1 MKEKKIQNES
11 GILEHWANRWNLL
24 GEVKTF
30 PLNIRLLK
38 LKKATWVQDK
48 DDFT

>member
-24 GEVKTF
+24 GRSENLSTEHKVVKIEKSYLSTG
-30 PLNIRLLK
+30 
-38 LKKATWVQDK
+38 
-48 DDFT
+48 